1 MKIPVKYTIALKI
14 FLPVIFLSFP
24 VILGVTHNNWGKT
37 TRLLN
42 TEIDT
47 YKLAN
52 STLTES
58 VKESNHENELLK
70 QAIAVMQREVED
82 WKSYIDSLSAQVV
95 YVPEYHEQ
103 TITKEQTIIKEVE
116 VSKPVYVNN
125 EWREFE
131 SPAVL
136 MSWAK
141 EHLANLWIVG
151 NKVADCDDYAS
162 RLQLEAFKDG
172 YLLSVQLIK
181 NGLLYDKNVSNYVE
195 AHMGNLAMIGNEIY
209 FIEPQPDFFRIVF
222 VCNRD

>member
-14 FLPVIFLSFP
+14 FLLVMFLSFP
-24 VILGVTHNNWGKT
+24 VILGVTHNHWGKT

-47 YKLAN
+47 YKLTN

-58 VKESNHENELLK
+58 VKESNQENDQLK
-70 QAIAVMQREVED
+70 QAMAVTQREVED
-82 WKSYIDSLSAQVV
+82 WKSHIDSLSAQVV

-116 VSKPVYVNN
+116 VDKPVYVNN

-151 NKVADCDDYAS
+151 NRIADCDDYAS

-195 AHMGNLAMIGNEIY
+195 AHMGNLAMVGNEIY